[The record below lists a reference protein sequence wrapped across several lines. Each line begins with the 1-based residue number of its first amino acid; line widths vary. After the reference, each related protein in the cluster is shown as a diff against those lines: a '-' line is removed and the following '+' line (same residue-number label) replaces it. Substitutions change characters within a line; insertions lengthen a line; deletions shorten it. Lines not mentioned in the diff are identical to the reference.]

1 MGIISDAVHIFFDS
15 LSIVVGLVSVVVPLK
30 RKILRSS
37 IRMFLLD
44 DLLKLNHKY
53 NSVCI
58 VVFNGLGEVA
68 RVN

>member
-30 RKILRSS
+30 RKIFRTS

-44 DLLKLNHKY
+44 DLLKLNHKH
-53 NSVCI
+53 NPVCI
-58 VVFNGLGEVA
+58 IVFNGFGDVP
-68 RVN
+68 